1 MWRLISRF
9 ATDILV
15 VDCILHSQVMKHLV
29 DQLRGCKNLRKLVLS
44 PLEFPDNFDD
54 IISSLSSLET
64 VVLSGTLEHANGCLL
79 AGLSHPHMLNV
90 LSINGCTL
98 SGQVLHLFGDQD
110 HPGFVQLKALLMV
123 DAKLD
128 KVDLKG
134 ICTAVSNDKLPLLWV
149 LDLSGNVLTD
159 CLADLLGG
167 SGEPRFLC
175 LAHLCL
181 SNTKLSKRDMDS
193 FASAVNYCKLPAI
206 ESVDLSDNVLTD
218 IMSTLVGQTDYPG
231 FRSLTHLKVTNCK
244 LSTSDVKCAMAALRL
259 GKLPNLGTLE
269 DFPQVSHEWLSDFL
283 ITNHPACPEVVS
295 LDLEKK
301 GLSGADMK
309 AISDAAKQGKFN
321 QLKEINLSENTL
333 TNCLSDLF
341 GSSDRPG
348 FPSLEILELENTKLS
363 QNDLIRVFEALRDGK
378 LPKLHNIKVLPL
390 NLRDYLDDFLIA
402 AHHPIFPYRNSM
414 TLENCNLSA
423 NTIRSICTSIR
434 DGKLSN
440 LQEMNLSDNKL
451 TNCMSDLFG
460 LSDKPGFPRL
470 RRLCLNNCEL
480 SEVDVVSIFSAGT
493 TLAKLKE
500 LDLSNNCLTDL
511 IESLLSGIDHP
522 GFLNL
527 QTLSLK
533 SSQLSITDLEILANS
548 IHTGEL
554 PTLCELDLSNNIL
567 TNWLRYLL
575 GIESETDLLSLS
587 RLMLDNTHLN
597 KDDVQSISI
606 ALTFFKLPKLKLLS
620 LKGNSLCSA
629 EKEVEMLIQSFNE
642 FAINLDGQGMSLD
655 LRVNNFSQRVH

>member
-1 MWRLISRF
+1 MMQFVCDLFVDRSLRVDYGDNSIQFRSPHDSEEFLESLFKEACDKGIVDALHNKYINVIQGESTDESSSHSEDESDGKGKREKLFVPSLLFIFPDERKTCQSALFAVDHSLLHKRVQVECILFSNGNAKLYDTLKMLQRISEYQDVSAKTFTICDIYTIPEDPVGDEGTVDPTSLLLEMIKARVGGSNENDDSSVVQFLELCQAIMSSESDTAEITQTLNYMVTNVAENIATDPTVQVIKDAIRPKLNFINKAEIPDSVRSLRKLFIETFKISRF

-54 IISSLSSLET
+54 IISFLSSLET

-123 DAKLD
+123 DTKLD

-283 ITNHPACPEVVS
+283 ITNHPAGPEVVS

-348 FPSLEILELENTKLS
+348 FPSLYCSWKT
-363 QNDLIRVFEALRDGK
+363 
-378 LPKLHNIKVLPL
+378 
-390 NLRDYLDDFLIA
+390 
-402 AHHPIFPYRNSM
+402 
-414 TLENCNLSA
+414 
-423 NTIRSICTSIR
+423 RS
-434 DGKLSN
+434 
-440 LQEMNLSDNKL
+440 
-451 TNCMSDLFG
+451 
-460 LSDKPGFPRL
+460 
-470 RRLCLNNCEL
+470 
-480 SEVDVVSIFSAGT
+480 
-493 TLAKLKE
+493 
-500 LDLSNNCLTDL
+500 
-511 IESLLSGIDHP
+511 
-522 GFLNL
+522 
-527 QTLSLK
+527 
-533 SSQLSITDLEILANS
+533 
-548 IHTGEL
+548 
-554 PTLCELDLSNNIL
+554 
-567 TNWLRYLL
+567 
-575 GIESETDLLSLS
+575 
-587 RLMLDNTHLN
+587 
-597 KDDVQSISI
+597 
-606 ALTFFKLPKLKLLS
+606 
-620 LKGNSLCSA
+620 
-629 EKEVEMLIQSFNE
+629 
-642 FAINLDGQGMSLD
+642 
-655 LRVNNFSQRVH
+655 